1 MPRPRRLEGLWPTAL
16 AMGGLLGLT
25 VVLTSLAGGGNGA
38 PPAPLPALSLPA
50 AGPGTTM
57 GAAPGAVL
65 ARPPFT
71 PGRRP
76 PVRQTVQPATDNA
89 QADLRLTGII
99 TAPGGG
105 VAMAIDQ
112 RTQQPVTL
120 RAGSPFQDWTVDTVT
135 RDSVTLRRGG
145 ETRLLTLP
153 LARQAVTG
161 PVP

>member
-1 MPRPRRLEGLWPTAL
+1 MPRPRHLEGLFPAASAT
-16 AMGGLLGLT
+16 GGLLGLAL
-25 VVLTSLAGGGNGA
+25 VLASQAGGGNGA
-38 PPAPLPALSLPA
+38 PPPPLPALSLPA
-50 AGPGTTM
+50 AAPAGGT

-76 PVRQTVQPATDNA
+76 PARQTVQPTTDNA

-99 TAPGGG
+99 ATPGGG

-120 RAGSPFQDWTVDTVT
+120 RAGSPFQDWTVETVA

-153 LARQAVTG
+153 LAKQAATG